1 MLHVIMSAVH
11 ESHPASVISE
21 AIACLHWSGL
31 EEASQETGSWSFDRA
46 GSIGGESGGG
56 GGACGD
62 GADGGGAV
70 HLHT

>member
-31 EEASQETGSWSFDRA
+31 EETSQETGSWSFDGA
-46 GSIGGESGGG
+46 GSIGGDIGGW
-56 GGACGD
+56 GGACGN
-62 GADGGGAV
+62 GGGAV
-70 HLHT
+70 HLQTHL